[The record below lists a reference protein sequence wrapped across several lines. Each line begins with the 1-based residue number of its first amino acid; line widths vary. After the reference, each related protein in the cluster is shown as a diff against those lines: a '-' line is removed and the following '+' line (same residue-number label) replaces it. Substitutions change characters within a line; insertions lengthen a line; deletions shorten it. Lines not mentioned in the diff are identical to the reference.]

1 MKLERS
7 TKDYG
12 GGSGSET
19 FESDLFRVIQWKMSK
34 GTKTN
39 IQFKMIN
46 SMSTNELVFDG
57 KVDFDSDEKCFEQLE
72 MSEIL
77 KAIEYQKELSFD
89 EGKEHNADAIRKI
102 LGVKK
107 YYY

>member
-12 GGSGSET
+12 GGSGRET
-19 FESDLFRVIQWKMSK
+19 FESNLFRVVFWRMSK
-34 GTKTN
+34 GTRTV
-39 IQFKMIN
+39 IEFKMIN
-46 SMSTNELVFDG
+46 PMSYNELIFDG

-89 EGKEHNADAIRKI
+89 DGKEHNADAIRKI